1 MSNFDRVLVATDFSA
16 ASSKLTTCLF
26 ELCPSTET
34 EVVVTHVFEDD
45 DDADPHRQ
53 TFLKIENQL
62 KSLTE
67 EIKKCGYEKVIVV
80 SGIGQA
86 SKQINKIAI
95 EQEVDLILIAS
106 HGKGFIRTAL
116 LGSTS
121 FDLAR
126 MTEIPLFINK
136 MNEDESSSINLLDHV
151 LVPTD
156 FSTESLSALN
166 VLRNLKDYINKVTL
180 VNVIERSRNEEE
192 LAERKTHALA
202 KLNNLSDE
210 LRAFGIEAQVKV
222 AKGGS
227 ASKKLQK
234 IAYKLNASLIIMSK
248 TGDGI
253 VDGLKMG
260 STAQNLSLNSNCP
273 LMLLPEKFDNMEM
286 Y

>member
-1 MSNFDRVLVATDFSA
+1 MSNFNRVLVATDFSA
-16 ASSKLTTCLF
+16 ASAKLTTCLF

-45 DDADPHRQ
+45 DDADPHSC
-53 TFLKIENQL
+53 TFQKVENQL
-62 KSLTE
+62 QNLTE
-67 EIKKCGYEKVIVV
+67 DIKKFGYEEVTKVKKV
-80 SGIGQA
+80 GLA
-86 SKQINKIAI
+86 SKQINKIAT

-106 HGKGFIRTAL
+106 HGKGFIRTTL

-136 MNEDESSSINLLDHV
+136 LDEDEPSLINLLEHV

-180 VNVIERSRNEEE
+180 VNVIERSRNEED
-192 LAERKTHALA
+192 LAERKSHALA

-210 LRAFGIEAQVKV
+210 LRVFGIEAQVKV
-222 AKGGS
+222 TKGGS
-227 ASKKLQK
+227 TSKKLQK
-234 IAYKLNASLIIMSK
+234 IAEKIHASLIIMSK
-248 TGDGI
+248 TGEGI

-273 LMLLPEKFDNMEM
+273 LMLLPKKFDNSDM

>member
-1 MSNFDRVLVATDFSA
+1 MSNFNRVLVATDFSA
-16 ASSKLTTCLF
+16 ASAKLTTCLF
-26 ELCPSTET
+26 ELCPNNET
-34 EVVVTHVFEDD
+34 EVVVTHVFDDD
-45 DDADPHRQ
+45 DDADPHSY
-53 TFLKIENQL
+53 TFQRIEGQL
-62 KSLTE
+62 QNLTE
-67 EIKKCGYEKVIVV
+67 DVKKLGYEDVTKVKEV
-80 SGIGQA
+80 GLA
-86 SKQINKIAI
+86 SRQINKIAM
-95 EQEVDLILIAS
+95 EQDVDLILIAS
-106 HGKGFIRTAL
+106 HGKGFIRTTL

-136 MNEDESSSINLLDHV
+136 MDEDRPSLINLLDHV
-151 LVPTD
+151 LVPTY
-156 FSTESLSALN
+156 FSTESLSALK

-192 LAERKTHALA
+192 LAERKSHALA

-222 AKGGS
+222 TKGGS

-234 IAYKLNASLIIMSK
+234 IADKLHASLIIMSK
-248 TGDGI
+248 TGEGI

-260 STAQNLSLNSNCP
+260 STAQNLSLNSDCP
-273 LMLLPEKFDNMEM
+273 LMLLPKKFDNVEI